1 MVMGA
6 KLRQPALQYDRCE
19 QQDPASKPVA
29 HVFAHYSQ
37 FALAAHRY
45 NEQSVTEFDLS
56 PKEDSQPRELANAW
70 VARFA
75 PLVMGDE
82 ALTDQDVRAR
92 LALVEELRRQAPGVK
107 SAIGILEGVEYL
119 EIVQT
124 FRNAESQLDSI
135 EADLRK
141 RLARLA
147 PGDPAGL
154 VDLDALQE
162 RLSERAAR
170 QEMGLPTSTEIP
182 SVLEAK
188 TSPGNPAGAAF
199 MGLFG
204 LGWNSFTAFHATL
217 MIGGMMK
224 AFGLAALALL
234 GFYSIFFAVGIG
246 LLISAFKMAAS
257 EFLRLDGHGL
267 TITQKFGP
275 ISRTKRYQLD
285 PTSRAA
291 IGEADFGGFRSSNT
305 RSKTSPALLLVDT
318 QGRQVTFAQ
327 TAATTVREQLRD
339 KINAYL
345 EAQP

>member
-1 MVMGA
+1 MT
-6 KLRQPALQYDRCE
+6 Q
-19 QQDPASKPVA
+19 
-29 HVFAHYSQ
+29 
-37 FALAAHRY
+37 
-45 NEQSVTEFDLS
+45 FDLT
-56 PKEDSQPRELANAW
+56 PNEDSHPRELANAW

-82 ALTDQDVRAR
+82 ALTDQDVRDR
-92 LALVEELRRQAPGVK
+92 IQVVDELRREAPGVK
-107 SAIGILEGVEYL
+107 SAIGTLAGVEYL

-124 FRNAESQLDSI
+124 FRNAEAQLDSI

-188 TSPGNPAGAAF
+188 CSPGNIGGAAF

-224 AFGLAALALL
+224 AFGVAALALL
-234 GFYSIFFAVGIG
+234 GFYGIFFAVGFGMLIG
-246 LLISAFKMAAS
+246 AFKMAAS
-257 EFLRLDGHGL
+257 EFLRLDGHEL

-285 PTSRAA
+285 PTTRAT
-291 IGEADFGGFRSSNT
+291 IGEAEFGGFRSSNS
-305 RSKTSPALLLVDT
+305 RAKTTPALLLVDT
-318 QGRQVTFAQ
+318 QGRQVTIAQ
-327 TAATTVREQLRD
+327 TAAATVREQLRD

>member
-1 MVMGA
+1 
-6 KLRQPALQYDRCE
+6 
-19 QQDPASKPVA
+19 
-29 HVFAHYSQ
+29 
-37 FALAAHRY
+37 
-45 NEQSVTEFDLS
+45 VTQFDLTPNEES
-56 PKEDSQPRELANAW
+56 HPRELANAW
-70 VARFA
+70 VARFE
-75 PLVMGDE
+75 PLVMGDDT
-82 ALTDQDVRAR
+82 LTDEDVRAR
-92 LALVEELRRQAPGVK
+92 LKLVDDLRREAPGVK
-107 SAIGILEGVEYL
+107 SAISGLEGVEYL
-119 EIVQT
+119 ELIQT
-124 FRNAESQLDSI
+124 FRNAEGQLNSI
-135 EADLRK
+135 EGDLRK

-188 TSPGNPAGAAF
+188 CSPGNIGGAAF

-224 AFGLAALALL
+224 AFGIAALALL

-246 LLISAFKMAAS
+246 MLIGAFKMAAS
-257 EFLRLDGHGL
+257 EFLRLDGHNL
-267 TITQKFGP
+267 TITQRFGP
-275 ISRTKRYQLD
+275 ISRTKRYELD
-285 PTSRAA
+285 PASRAT
-291 IGEADFGGFRSSNT
+291 IGEAEFGGFRPSNSRT
-305 RSKTSPALLLVDT
+305 KTTPALLLVDT
-318 QGRQVTFAQ
+318 QGRQVSFAQ
-327 TAATTVREQLRD
+327 TAASTVREQLRD